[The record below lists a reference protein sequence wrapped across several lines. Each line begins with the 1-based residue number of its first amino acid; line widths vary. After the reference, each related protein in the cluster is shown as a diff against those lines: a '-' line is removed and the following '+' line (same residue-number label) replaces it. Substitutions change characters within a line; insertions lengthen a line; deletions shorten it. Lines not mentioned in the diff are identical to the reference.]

1 MRTCIAGNGSNS
13 TSALVAY
20 LKANRQLL
28 CADLFQL
35 QTYVQGEV
43 WSQNVLLT
51 NFDRPLT
58 WSQVGTFLPGRISRG
73 TIDSKVGLD
82 VSSLDLDW
90 HLRSS
95 DGFYSPAGQQPVTML
110 QSFQRGL
117 WDNGRLTI
125 YRTVMPTLGDCNTY
139 GAMTMFSG
147 RVAETTMTRAGV
159 KLKVN
164 ALTELFDL
172 QVPTNTIEPTNVM
185 SQYGVGQPPAGMTT
199 APTFRV
205 SAAPSV
211 NEIIGTCTA
220 PTNGQGFAADT
231 FDFGYIQ
238 FNSGTSL
245 GKIRRSVWFFSGSGG
260 FYLYDP
266 LPWLP
271 QIGESFTAYIPF
283 ARSSTQLIS
292 NEPHTIPGDLPV
304 GQLPTVTVNVSPWVS
319 EAGVT
324 YTSGTP
330 LTLVGESPGLAQY
343 SVALNSD
350 GVTATYTFGTP
361 DETKE
366 VLISY
371 YVRTQAGYM
380 GFPYVP
386 APEAS
391 A

>member
-1 MRTCIAGNGSNS
+1 MRTCIAGNGSDA
-13 TSALVAY
+13 TAALVAY

-35 QTYVQGEV
+35 QTYVQGEA

-51 NFDRPLT
+51 NFDQPLS
-58 WSQVGTFLPGRISRG
+58 WSPVGTFIPGRISRG
-73 TIDSKVGLD
+73 TIESKIGLD

-95 DGFYSPAGQQPVTML
+95 DVFYSPAGQPPVTML

-117 WDNGRLTI
+117 WDNGRVTI

-147 RVAETTMTRAGV
+147 RVAETTMTRTGV

-164 ALTELFDL
+164 ALSELFDL

-185 SQYGVGQPPAGMTT
+185 SQYGVGQPPAGMST
-199 APTFRV
+199 APTFQV
-205 SAAPSV
+205 TSAPSMS
-211 NEIIGTCTA
+211 EIIGTCTA
-220 PTNGQGFAADT
+220 PNNGQVFAADT

-245 GKIRRSVWFFSGSGG
+245 GKIRRSVWFFSGSGA

-292 NEPHTIPGDLPV
+292 NEPHTIPGNIPP
-304 GQLPTVTVNVSPWVS
+304 GQLPTLVVNQSPWVS
-319 EAGVT
+319 DAGVT
-324 YTSGTP
+324 YANGQA
-330 LTLVGESPGLAQY
+330 LTLVGASPGQGQY
-343 SVALNSD
+343 SVALNTD

-361 DETKE
+361 DENQQ

-371 YVRTQAGYM
+371 RVRTAGGYM

-386 APEAS
+386 APEQS

>member
-1 MRTCIAGNGSNS
+1 MRTCIDGNGNDS
-13 TSALVAY
+13 TLALVAY

-35 QTYVQGEV
+35 QTYVQGEA
-43 WSQNVLLT
+43 WSQNSLLAA
-51 NFDRPLT
+51 FDHPLT
-58 WSQVGTFLPGRISRG
+58 WNRAGTFMPGRIARG
-73 TIDSKVGLD
+73 TIESRIGLD

-90 HLRSS
+90 YLHPS
-95 DGFYSPAGQQPVTML
+95 DLFYSPAGQAPVTML

-117 WDNGRLTI
+117 WDNGRVTI

-147 RVAETTMTRAGV
+147 RIAETTLTRTGV
-159 KLKVN
+159 KLKIN

-172 QVPTNTIEPTNVM
+172 QVPTNTIEPTNVL
-185 SQYGVGQPPAGMTT
+185 SQYGVGQPPAGMNV
-199 APTFRV
+199 APTFQV
-205 SAAPSV
+205 TSTPGPT
-211 NEIIGTCTA
+211 EIVAMCTA
-220 PTNGQGFAADT
+220 PNAGQVFAPDV

-238 FNSGTSL
+238 FSPGTSL
-245 GKIRRSVWFFSGSGG
+245 GKLRRSVYFSNGDT

-271 QIGESFTAYIPF
+271 QAGETFTAYVPF

-292 NEPHTIPGDLPV
+292 AEAHAIPGSSPY
-304 GQLPTVTVNVSPWVS
+304 TVVAQQSPWVS
-319 EAGVT
+319 DAGVT
-324 YTSGTP
+324 YPDGTP
-330 LTLVGESPGLAQY
+330 LTLVGTAPAQHQY
-343 SVALNSD
+343 AVALNND
-350 GVTATYTFGTP
+350 GVTATYTFNLSDAGRQ
-361 DETKE
+361 
-366 VLISY
+366 VLITY
-371 YVRTQAGYM
+371 NVRTAAGYM

>member
-1 MRTCIAGNGSNS
+1 MRTCTDGNGNDS
-13 TSALVAY
+13 TAALVAY

-35 QTYVQGEV
+35 QTYVQGEA
-43 WSQNVLLT
+43 WSKNILLT
-51 NFDRPLT
+51 AFDRPLT
-58 WSQVGTFLPGRISRG
+58 WNPVGTFLPGRISRG
-73 TIDSKVGLD
+73 TVESKIGLD
-82 VSSLDLDW
+82 VSSLDLEW
-90 HLRSS
+90 HLRSA
-95 DGFYSPAGQQPVTML
+95 DIFYSPAGQTPVTML

-117 WDNGRLTI
+117 WDNGRVTI

-139 GAMTMFSG
+139 GAMTMFAG
-147 RVAETTMTRAGV
+147 RIAETTVTRTGV

-172 QVPTNTIEPTNVM
+172 QIPTNTVEPTNVM
-185 SQYGVGQPPAGMTT
+185 SQYGVGQPPAGMSV
-199 APTFRV
+199 APTFQV
-205 SAAPSV
+205 ASAPSAS
-211 NEIIGTCTA
+211 EIIASCTA
-220 PTNGQGFAADT
+220 PDSGQGFAPDT

-245 GKIRRSVWFFSGSGG
+245 GKIRRSIWFSSGSGA

-271 QIGESFTAYIPF
+271 QVGETFTAYIPF

-292 NEPHTIPGDLPV
+292 SEAHTIPGDIPV
-304 GQLPTVTVNVSPWVS
+304 GQLPTLAVNQSPFVSD
-319 EAGVT
+319 AGVT
-324 YTSGTP
+324 YTNGTA
-330 LTLVGESPGLAQY
+330 LTLVGEAPGQGQY
-343 SVALNSD
+343 TVAINSD
-350 GVTATYTFGTP
+350 GVTATYTFGMP
-361 DETKE
+361 DETKQ

-371 YVRTQAGYM
+371 RVRTAAGYM

-386 APEAS
+386 APEQS